1 VSVRGPASLVLVTGA
16 TGFLGR
22 HVVHRLLRARRRVA
36 VLARPMDGSRAEKRV
51 AESLGCAPDRLPV
64 TVVEGD
70 LAAPRAGLDP
80 RALDWLQRHAASVV
94 HCAGDTTFFPAA
106 PGPFRAGH
114 VEGPRWLLDALAG
127 GGRLARWVHVS
138 TAFVCGRRRGR
149 MLETEGD
156 VGQAFH
162 NPYERVKLE
171 SEVALRAAGASHGA
185 DVRVL
190 RPAIIVGR
198 APGTTGGGPSALF
211 FDFIRLA
218 AMLGRLAGGAE
229 VQLRV
234 AACPGAPFN
243 IVPVEYV
250 AAAIAALA
258 EHPAAAGITCHLV
271 TPAPLTQAAMLG
283 MIAGHLGVHGPRLVD
298 GPPPDPTP
306 FEEQVAAMLAPYRE
320 YLQQDVRF
328 DDAVARAALAACG
341 VPPAVLDETAVGHLV
356 RAALA
361 TPARRPA
368 ALAPASLGST
378 S

>member
-1 VSVRGPASLVLVTGA
+1 MSARGPAAHVLVTGA

-22 HVVHRLLRARRRVA
+22 HVVHRLLGAGRPVA
-36 VLARPMDGSRAEKRV
+36 VLARPMGGRGAEERV
-51 AESLGCAPDRLPV
+51 AESLGCARDRLPV

-80 RALDWLQRHAASVV
+80 RALDWLQRHAARVV

-106 PGPFRAGH
+106 AGPFRAGH
-114 VEGPRWLLDALAG
+114 VEGPRWLLEALAAG
-127 GGRLARWVHVS
+127 GQLTRWVHVS

-149 MLETEGD
+149 VLETEGD

-171 SEVALRAAGASHGA
+171 SEVALRTAGATQGV
-185 DVRVL
+185 DVRIL

-198 APGTTGGGPSALF
+198 APGTAGGGPSALF
-211 FDFIRLA
+211 FAFIRLA

-229 VQLRV
+229 VPLRV
-234 AACPGAPFN
+234 AACPRAPFN

-250 AAAIAALA
+250 AAAIAVLA
-258 EHPAAAGITCHLV
+258 EHPAADGIACHLV
-271 TPAPLTQAAMLG
+271 VPAPPTQAAMLR
-283 MIAGHLGVHGPRLVD
+283 MIAGHLGVRGLRLVD

-320 YLQQDVRF
+320 YLEQDVRF
-328 DDAVARAALAACG
+328 DDAVARPALAACG
-341 VPPAVLDETAVGHLV
+341 VPPPVLDETAVGHLV

-368 ALAPASLGST
+368 ALAPVSLGSG
-378 S
+378 